1 MSKND
6 VDLTVAGVVGSEVRI
21 FHADDGGTPFA
32 TFRMAHTA
40 RVRDAAGG
48 WRDGETLWFTVKVF
62 RQAARNAAQSLR
74 TGDAVL
80 VHGRLSTEEWTND
93 SGSHFGVVLTATS
106 FGHDLTRGTAHFA
119 RTSAT
124 RAADGSSSADAAAPG
139 TDGRPLDVSA
149 FAVLGDAAGADTDD
163 ELDDEAADAADADV
177 APEGPD
183 DLASLGLVGAGRSA
197 LAGAH

>member
-32 TFRMAHTA
+32 MFRMAHTA

-124 RAADGSSSADAAAPG
+124 RSADGATEAPGDGPG
-139 TDGRPLDVSA
+139 TDGQPVDLSGFVAVDDDGEPDELEEETDDGTPDASV
-149 FAVLGDAAGADTDD
+149 AVLAAGR
-163 ELDDEAADAADADV
+163 
-177 APEGPD
+177 P
-183 DLASLGLVGAGRSA
+183 A
-197 LAGAH
+197 LAAAH

>member
-32 TFRMAHTA
+32 MFRMAHTA

-119 RTSAT
+119 RTSTT
-124 RAADGSSSADAAAPG
+124 RTTDGSAASAGDRPGADGQPVDLSG
-139 TDGRPLDVSA
+139 
-149 FAVLGDAAGADTDD
+149 FAVVDDDAEGDEPDEETDD
-163 ELDDEAADAADADV
+163 ESTDASAEV
-177 APEGPD
+177 
-183 DLASLGLVGAGRSA
+183 LAGDRPA

>member
-6 VDLTVAGVVGSEVRI
+6 IDLTVAGVVGSDVRI

-32 TFRMAHTA
+32 MFRMAHTS
-40 RVRDAAGG
+40 RVRDGAGG

-80 VHGRLSTEEWTND
+80 VHGRLSTEEWSND
-93 SGSHFGVVLTATS
+93 SGAHFGVVLTATS

-119 RTSAT
+119 RTTST
-124 RAADGSSSADAAAPG
+124 RAADGSAEAGADAAEGA
-139 TDGRPLDVSA
+139 GRPLDMTAYPEVDEHGEP
-149 FAVLGDAAGADTDD
+149 VEPEE
-163 ELDDEAADAADADV
+163 ELDDDATDELDADV
-177 APEGPD
+177 A
-183 DLASLGLVGAGRSA
+183 ALGLGRPA

>member
-32 TFRMAHTA
+32 MFRMAHTS
-40 RVRDAAGG
+40 RVRDGAGG

-80 VHGRLSTEEWTND
+80 VHGRVSTEEWTNE
-93 SGSHFGVVLTATS
+93 SGSHFGLVLTASS

-119 RTSAT
+119 RTTAT
-124 RAADGSSSADAAAPG
+124 RPVEGAGETAADTAGVG
-139 TDGRPLDVSA
+139 ERPLDVSS
-149 FAVLGDAAGADTDD
+149 LPELDEDGAPVEPDEDPDDDVAD
-163 ELDDEAADAADADV
+163 ELDAEVTA
-177 APEGPD
+177 
-183 DLASLGLVGAGRSA
+183 LGAGRSA